1 MRLRKQKE
9 NQAYQRLEEEL
20 GKAEINEDKLQDALE
35 IIQNLQERSQ
45 IRRNITI
52 EYDQQLKEE
61 KFVQIQ
67 EQQEK

>member
-35 IIQNLQERSQ
+35 IIQNLQEKSQ

-52 EYDQQLKEE
+52 EYDQ
-61 KFVQIQ
+61 
-67 EQQEK
+67 

>member
-35 IIQNLQERSQ
+35 IIQNLQEKSQ
-45 IRRNITI
+45 IRRNIT
-52 EYDQQLKEE
+52 QLM
-61 KFVQIQ
+61 QTLHAIYWLP
-67 EQQEK
+67 

>member
-35 IIQNLQERSQ
+35 IIQNLQEKSQ